1 MDSSDK
7 MIDSDKIIDKIY
19 SLNGDVDTIESILTD
34 TVSYYSADLDRVMDE
49 IQKDI
54 IEDEYPAINT
64 IEKYFLEL
72 SNVLYFMCERSER
85 LGVFDSISKS
95 KAQETYNVK
104 YLEHQH
110 STDGQVGAKKP
121 TIAESQAVSE
131 SAALYD
137 KTVNDI
143 YNKAYRIVKNKV
155 DAAETMVST
164 LSKILSHRMQESQM
178 TGQQLGRRILNE
190 ENTF

>member
-1 MDSSDK
+1 MQTQEDLKLKLDFMMDN
-7 MIDSDKIIDKIY
+7 
-19 SLNGDVDTIESILTD
+19 LNKEVSAVEQILTN
-34 TVSYYSADLDRVMDE
+34 TVLEYSSELDIVMSN

-64 IEKYFLEL
+64 IEKYFIEL
-72 SNVLYFMCERSER
+72 SSVLYSMCEKVER

-95 KAQETYNVK
+95 KAQETYNIK

-110 STDGQVGAKKP
+110 STDGQIGAKKP

-131 SAALYD
+131 NAAIYD

-143 YNKAYRIVKNKV
+143 YNKAYKIIKNKI

-164 LSKILSHRMQESQM
+164 LSKVLSHRIQESQM

-190 ENTF
+190 ENAF